1 MFTVVFTYKYC
12 SVVIFYCSPSSVGIF
27 MQIKR
32 MKNIETDH
40 LLWATINHRYKPVRH
55 LLLLCINRATKI
67 IRYQIQDRNSIY
79 YIWQCLISCM
89 VYISFVYYENDTE
102 KFEKL
107 EKLLQISKNNP
118 FLIIFLSI
126 FPFLKINFN

>member
-1 MFTVVFTYKYC
+1 
-12 SVVIFYCSPSSVGIF
+12 
-27 MQIKR
+27 
-32 MKNIETDH
+32 
-40 LLWATINHRYKPVRH
+40 
-55 LLLLCINRATKI
+55 
-67 IRYQIQDRNSIY
+67 
-79 YIWQCLISCM
+79 M